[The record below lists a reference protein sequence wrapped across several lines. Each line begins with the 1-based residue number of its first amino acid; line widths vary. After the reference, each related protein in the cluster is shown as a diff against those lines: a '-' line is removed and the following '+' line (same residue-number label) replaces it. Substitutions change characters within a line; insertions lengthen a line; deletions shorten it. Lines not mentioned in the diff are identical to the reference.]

1 MENSKPQSAGGKS
14 TAIILRKKAIEK
26 YYSSPNLCKKCS
38 KIIEVKE
45 NEKVSSTKR
54 KKFCNRSCSSSFN
67 NQGILRVKKLPENNK
82 NKVKKSS
89 GINISDLT
97 KEEIFKRYNS
107 YQGGRSMIC
116 KNAKKVYDESG
127 RDKKCFEC
135 GYERK
140 IDIAH
145 IKSVSSFSLDSKI
158 SEINDIRNLLALCPN
173 HHSEFDDGYLKIDI
187 DKINFT
193 KI

>member
-54 KKFCNRSCSSSFN
+54 KKFCNRSCSASFN
-67 NQGILRVKKLPENNK
+67 NNGIKRVKKLYKNNK
-82 NKVKKSS
+82 KTERKSEK
-89 GINISDLT
+89 INISDLT
-97 KEEIFKRYNS
+97 KGEIFKRYGS

-116 KNAKKVYDESG
+116 KNAKRAYNESG

-145 IKSVSSFSLDSKI
+145 IRSVSSFPLDSKI
-158 SEINDIRNLLALCPN
+158 SEINDINNLLALCPN
-173 HHSEFDDGYLKIDI
+173 HHSEFDDGYLKIDTNGI
-187 DKINFT
+187 
-193 KI
+193 